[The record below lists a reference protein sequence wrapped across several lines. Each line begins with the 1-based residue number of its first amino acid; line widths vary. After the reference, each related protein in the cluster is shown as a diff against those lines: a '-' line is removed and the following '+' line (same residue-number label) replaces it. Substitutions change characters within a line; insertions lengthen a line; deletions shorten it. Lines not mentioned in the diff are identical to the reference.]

1 MMKFLLFVL
10 VLVVAGLFAAT
21 VARADDALDSPFY
34 VEADVGHA
42 SVTRQTLATG
52 GGNVSGT
59 TTSEALVAGFDF
71 NQYFGIEAGYHD
83 YGYPSAYR
91 IGFGASSCPQNF
103 ACPHITGFSAELVG
117 HYEMMPR
124 LSIEVLAGILH
135 WNGSDPTAQ
144 LLGESSA
151 SVALYG
157 GRLLWAAS
165 GNLNVGVVYQHSEFT
180 TDETSLVVRYLF

>member
-1 MMKFLLFVL
+1 MMKFLPFVL
-10 VLVVAGLFAAT
+10 AVAGLFAAT
-21 VARADDALDSPFY
+21 VARANDDVNSPFY

-42 SVTRQTLATG
+42 SVTRQTLAPG
-52 GGNVSGT
+52 GGNINGT
-59 TTSEALVAGFDF
+59 TTSKTVVAGSDL

-83 YGYPSAYR
+83 YGDPSAYR
-91 IGFGASSCPQNF
+91 IGFGAPSCPQNF
-103 ACPHITGFSAELVG
+103 ACPHITGFSAELVC

-124 LSIEVLAGILH
+124 FTIELLAGVLH

-151 SVALYG
+151 SVSLYG

-165 GNLNVGVVYQHSEFT
+165 DKLSVGVVYQHSEFT
-180 TDETSLVVRYLF
+180 TDETSLVLRYLF